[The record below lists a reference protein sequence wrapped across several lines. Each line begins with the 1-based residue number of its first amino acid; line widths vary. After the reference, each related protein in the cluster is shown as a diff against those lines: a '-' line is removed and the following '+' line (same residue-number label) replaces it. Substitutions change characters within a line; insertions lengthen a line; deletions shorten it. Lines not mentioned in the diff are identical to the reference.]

1 MTHRIDREKSILG
14 TVLEEPKSDL
24 LGGRGL
30 RMDVKNVSNKV

>member
-24 LGGRGL
+24 LGGRL